1 MLDLKLKKY
10 GSTEYHVNNERILM
24 RMGRI
29 NIVYRVEKIVEI
41 SRTPN
46 GKRGCENDRTYSRE
60 ERITCITILCKR
72 MASYELGGTA
82 RCQTLINAIKDM
94 KFWKPCFTHFLKGHR
109 RR

>member
-10 GSTEYHVNNERILM
+10 GSTEGCCEYDVNNERILM

-46 GKRGCENDRTYSRE
+46 GKRGCENDRTY
-60 ERITCITILCKR
+60 
-72 MASYELGGTA
+72 
-82 RCQTLINAIKDM
+82 
-94 KFWKPCFTHFLKGHR
+94 
-109 RR
+109 

>member
-41 SRTPN
+41 SRTPKAVKMTGHIE
-46 GKRGCENDRTYSRE
+46 GKKE
-60 ERITCITILCKR
+60 
-72 MASYELGGTA
+72 
-82 RCQTLINAIKDM
+82 
-94 KFWKPCFTHFLKGHR
+94 
-109 RR
+109 